1 MGGKPTK
8 PSNEFVSAPTNINK
22 PNGEV
27 NMKEEHNNYPSFI
40 SFNGD
45 AYSNGSAFNL
55 WTIVLDIGATMI
67 MVFIIKKVLDCRR
80 KSKIKKKQ
88 QRMLKRPVTAAL
100 RPLP

>member
-45 AYSNGSAFNL
+45 AYSIGSVGLLNF
-55 WTIVLDIGATMI
+55 
-67 MVFIIKKVLDCRR
+67 
-80 KSKIKKKQ
+80 
-88 QRMLKRPVTAAL
+88 
-100 RPLP
+100 